1 MTEIKKGTNRF
12 YVGESEEN
20 PLAEITYKPSGDD
33 VISIDRTYVSNELR
47 GQGMAKR
54 LLEEAINYA
63 RSENKKI
70 IPLCSFVKEQMENN
84 KEYNDLLQ

>member
-1 MTEIKKGTNRF
+1 
-12 YVGESEEN
+12 
-20 PLAEITYKPSGDD
+20 
-33 VISIDRTYVSNELR
+33 
-47 GQGMAKR
+47 MAKR